1 MATTSLCPCPLRRA
15 AVAAGMVVVQ
25 ALLAPVVAHATEA
38 PEPGPAIVAEADPAT
53 VLGLDALELMRRERR
68 EQRGAPRMLPLLA
81 TRTEHGRL
89 WLGLTRGGN
98 NASGDRAVRLEAVW
112 LIPLGR

>member
-1 MATTSLCPCPLRRA
+1 MATMSRCPLLRA
-15 AVAAGMVVVQ
+15 ALAAGMVVGH

-38 PEPGPAIVAEADPAT
+38 PEPGPVVDADAGIDAGT
-53 VLGLDALELMRRERR
+53 VLGLDAFELMRRERR

-81 TRTEHGRL
+81 TRTEHGRF
-89 WLGLTRGGN
+89 WLGLTRGGS
-98 NASGDRAVRLEAVW
+98 NAAGERAVRLEAVW